1 MDYRN
6 DKFQIGDIVRLKSDH
21 SIFGRINKA
30 VHKSDVDDSG
40 WYDETYYWTEY
51 YFDDDT
57 MFHERDAYKYELLL
71 KEVGFNQINE
81 YDKVLVANGRGLE
94 GQGYWHCDFAA
105 GWTNEPEFY
114 EKKLMTISQPDV
126 RDFPMF
132 RIMPYN
138 EYTKQFIGG
147 NLSRPD
153 FYYNS
158 RSLPDILQIL
168 KDNPDSY
175 KEIDEKIQYN
185 IQYKYVKGTE

>member
-6 DKFQIGDIVRLKSDH
+6 DRFQIGDIIRLKSNH
-21 SIFGRINKA
+21 SIFGRINRA
-30 VHKSDVDDSG
+30 VRKSDIDDSG

-51 YFDDDT
+51 YFDNGT
-57 MFHERDAYKYELLL
+57 MIHERDARKYELLL

-94 GQGYWHCDFAA
+94 GKGYWHCDFAA
-105 GWTNEPEFY
+105 GWTNEPEYY
-114 EKKLMTISQPDV
+114 EKRLMTMSQPDV

-138 EYTKQFIGG
+138 NYTKQFIGT
-147 NLSRPD
+147 NFNRPD
-153 FYYNS
+153 FYYSS

>member
-30 VHKSDVDDSG
+30 VRKSVVDDSG

-57 MFHERDAYKYELLL
+57 MFHERDVCKYELLL
-71 KEVGFNQINE
+71 KEVGFNQIKE
-81 YDKVLVANGRGLE
+81 WDKVLVANGRGME
-94 GQGYWHCDFAA
+94 GTGYWHCDFAA
-105 GWTNEPEFY
+105 GWTNEPDFY

-126 RDFPMF
+126 RDFSMF

-158 RSLPDILQIL
+158 RSLPDILQSI
-168 KDNPDSY
+168 KNNPDFY
-175 KEIDEKIQYN
+175 KEIDEDIYRKIKYQN
-185 IQYKYVKGTE
+185 I

>member
-30 VHKSDVDDSG
+30 VRKSAVDDSG

-51 YFDDDT
+51 YFDNNT
-57 MFHERDAYKYELLL
+57 MFHERDAHKYELLL
-71 KEVGFNQINE
+71 KEVGFNQIKE
-81 YDKVLVANGRGLE
+81 WDKVLIANGRGME
-94 GQGYWHCDFAA
+94 GTGYWHCDFAA
-105 GWTNEPEFY
+105 GWTNEPDFY

-132 RIMPYN
+132 KIMPYN

-158 RSLPDILQIL
+158 RSLPDILQSI
-168 KDNPDSY
+168 KDNPDFY
-175 KEIDEKIQYN
+175 KEIDETIYYKI
-185 IQYKYVKGTE
+185 KYQNLY

>member
-30 VHKSDVDDSG
+30 VRKSDVDDSG

-71 KEVGFNQINE
+71 KEVGFNQIKGC
-81 YDKVLVANGRGLE
+81 DKILIANGRGME
-94 GQGYWHCDFAA
+94 GTGYWHCDFAA
-105 GWTNEPEFY
+105 GWTNEPDFY

-147 NLSRPD
+147 NLNRPD

-158 RSLPDILQIL
+158 RSLSDILQSI
-168 KDNPDSY
+168 KDYPDSY
-175 KEIDEKIQYN
+175 KEIDETIYYKI
-185 IQYKYVKGTE
+185 KYQNLY

>member
-6 DKFQIGDIVRLKSDH
+6 DKFQIGDIVRLKNDH

-30 VHKSDVDDSG
+30 VRKSSVDDSG

-51 YFDDDT
+51 YFDNGI
-57 MFHERDAYKYELLL
+57 MFHERDAHKYELLL
-71 KEVGFNQINE
+71 KEVGFNQIKE
-81 YDKVLVANGRGLE
+81 WDKVLIANGCGME
-94 GQGYWHCDFAA
+94 GTGYWHCDFAA
-105 GWTNEPEFY
+105 GWTNESNYY
-114 EKKLMTISQPDV
+114 EKRLMTISQPDV

-132 RIMPYN
+132 KIMPYN

-158 RSLPDILQIL
+158 RSLPDILQSI
-168 KDNPDSY
+168 KDNPEHY
-175 KEIDEKIQYN
+175 KEIDETIYYKI
-185 IQYKYVKGTE
+185 KYQNLY

>member
-30 VHKSDVDDSG
+30 VRKSDVDDSG

-71 KEVGFNQINE
+71 KEIGFNQIKE
-81 YDKVLVANGRGLE
+81 WDKVLIANGRGME
-94 GQGYWHCDFAA
+94 GTGYWHCDFAA
-105 GWTNEPEFY
+105 GWTNEPDFY

-147 NLSRPD
+147 NLNRPD

-158 RSLPDILQIL
+158 RSLSDILQSI
-168 KDNPDSY
+168 KDYPDSY
-175 KEIDEKIQYN
+175 KEIDETIYYKI
-185 IQYKYVKGTE
+185 KYQNLY

>member
-6 DKFQIGDIVRLKSDH
+6 DKFQIGDIVRLKNDH

-30 VHKSDVDDSG
+30 VRKSSVDDSG

-51 YFDDDT
+51 YFDDGT
-57 MFHERDAYKYELLL
+57 MFNEHDAHKYELLL
-71 KEVGFNQINE
+71 KEVGFNQIKE
-81 YDKVLVANGRGLE
+81 WDKILIANGRGME
-94 GQGYWHCDFAA
+94 GTGYWHCDFAA

-147 NLSRPD
+147 NLNRPD

-158 RSLPDILQIL
+158 RSLPDILQNI
-168 KDNPDSY
+168 KDNQDFY
-175 KEIDEKIQYN
+175 KEIDETIYYKI
-185 IQYKYVKGTE
+185 KYQNLY

>member
-30 VHKSDVDDSG
+30 VRKSDVDDSG

-57 MFHERDAYKYELLL
+57 MFHEHDAYKYELLL
-71 KEVGFNQINE
+71 KEVGFNQIKE
-81 YDKVLVANGRGLE
+81 WDKILIANGRGME
-94 GQGYWHCDFAA
+94 GTGYWHCDFAA

-147 NLSRPD
+147 NLNRPD

-158 RSLPDILQIL
+158 RSLPDILQSI
-168 KDNPDSY
+168 KDYPEFY
-175 KEIDEKIQYN
+175 KEIDETIYYKI
-185 IQYKYVKGTE
+185 KYQNLY

>member
-30 VHKSDVDDSG
+30 VRKSDVDDSG

-51 YFDDDT
+51 YFDDNT
-57 MFHERDAYKYELLL
+57 VFHERDAYKYELLL
-71 KEVGFNQINE
+71 KEVGFNQIKE
-81 YDKVLVANGRGLE
+81 WDKVLIANGRGME
-94 GQGYWHCDFAA
+94 GTGYWHCDFAA
-105 GWTNEPEFY
+105 GWTNEPDFY

-147 NLSRPD
+147 NLNRPD

-158 RSLPDILQIL
+158 RSLPDILQSI
-168 KDNPDSY
+168 KDYPDFY
-175 KEIDEKIQYN
+175 KEIDEDIYRKIQYKN
-185 IQYKYVKGTE
+185 LY